1 MHLSLQVGRHP
12 LKANSGNIACN
23 SRGGT
28 GHAGIKEK
36 TRYGTTASSETS
48 PLSSRKN
55 STSNGQEKSPLS
67 NRRQSSNIQA
77 PQRPSRLPV
86 VSMYDPKQSLTTNS
100 HAKRPQIAA
109 SRKATPPCQDH
120 EPIQLSPLTPANK
133 YMRRNSMSPT
143 ASLVGKR
150 GMSPTTLAS
159 KRSASPSRSSSK
171 RTASPKRGDVS
182 RRVPSPVFATRKRS
196 PSLTRSVSF

>member
-23 SRGGT
+23 LRGGT